1 MKNLSDGWADWK
13 GNVQSFVTEVQKV
26 MDYAGVTDPELTPN
40 ERLIRHYVSL
50 GILNRP
56 ERAGKEALYGFV
68 QLIQYI
74 TARVLSN
81 DGWPLAKVAE
91 QVSTAS
97 LDELFTL
104 IRPANENQ
112 TAMDLIA
119 SFKATTPMSRSKE
132 SATTKMMSSMD
143 SMSMDKEQYLKRS
156 TELTRRRLEDQNTL
170 IALGNQSGSSK
181 TIDMLEIELT
191 DWCRVLVNRLEL
203 TKMAPETPELLGR
216 AVERCLKRE
225 LVRQRGRQ
233 K

>member
-13 GNVQSFVTEVQKV
+13 GNVQNFVIEVQKV
-26 MDYAGVTDPELTPN
+26 MDYVGVTDPELTPN

-68 QLIQYI
+68 QLIQYV

-112 TAMDLIA
+112 TAIDLIA
-119 SFKATTPMSRSKE
+119 SFKTKTFESPSKE
-132 SATTKMMSSMD
+132 SVPKLMSSMD
-143 SMSMDKEQYLKRS
+143 SMSMDKEQYVKRS

-181 TIDMLEIELT
+181 TIDILEIELT
-191 DWCRVLVNRLEL
+191 AWCRVLVNRFEL